1 MTDKSITDDVN
12 TEPIKKYTRQLHKS
26 ENTDTKIF
34 LLQNKMF
41 GVELQTLGHCSL

>member
-1 MTDKSITDDVN
+1 MTDKSITDNVN
-12 TEPIKKYTRQLHKS
+12 TEPIKYTRQLQKS

-41 GVELQTLGHCSL
+41 GVELQKLVHCSL